1 MRSPVMHLEALAGDE
16 APAVEAVH
24 DAVRFL
30 RRIQG
35 ETNTGTLTKTDASP
49 VTVVDF
55 ALQAFLISRLA
66 HHFPG
71 DPIVAEE
78 DAAALRT
85 PAACSLRLRVV
96 ELVRQ
101 MLVPHCAGVRGGD
114 PALPHREPEAEQVL
128 AWIDRGGGACG
139 HRFWTLDPID
149 GTKGLLRGGQ
159 YVIALALV
167 IDGRVQVAVLG
178 CPRLSM
184 TSGPASPSAPADS
197 PAHAVMMPL
206 EEDAEGGVAIAV
218 RDQGAWWMSLRGGSL
233 MHLSVS
239 TETSPTRARALHSS
253 EPGHSDIGECHRT
266 LQALGTQ
273 TPPIV
278 MDSQAKHVLLATGAA
293 ELLLRFSID
302 PAYHEAIWD
311 QAAGSLLIEEAGGR
325 VTDIEGRCLDF
336 TTGRR
341 LLRNNGLI
349 ASNGLLHDAV
359 LDVVRQRIIR

>member
-1 MRSPVMHLEALAGDE
+1 MHLEALARDE
-16 APAVEAVH
+16 APAVEAVR

-55 ALQAFLISRLA
+55 ALQAFLVSRLA

-101 MLVPHCAGVRGGD
+101 MLPN
-114 PALPHREPEAEQVL
+114 REPEAEQVL

-167 IDGRVQVAVLG
+167 IEGRVQVAVLG

-206 EEDAEGGVAIAV
+206 EEDAEGGVAVAV
-218 RDQGAWWMSLRGGSL
+218 RDEGAWWMSLRGGSL
-233 MHLSVS
+233 MHVSVS
-239 TETSPTRARALHSS
+239 TEISPTRARALHSS
-253 EPGHSDIGECHRT
+253 EPGHSDIGQFHRT

-273 TPPIV
+273 TPPILL
-278 MDSQAKHVLLATGAA
+278 DSQAKHVLLAAGAA

-325 VTDIEGRCLDF
+325 VTDIEGRSLDF

-359 LDVVRQRIIR
+359 LDVVGQRIIR